1 MRTPVRP
8 LDWNRDDP
16 EPAPVQDPG
25 LAPRGWGVQGRVVSL
40 PTPSAGGRTEASS
53 TQRSPGLDAR
63 ATERQHAHARDRE
76 VAVDSPSSP
85 QEKVCVGIG
94 GSGRQPGEEPTGGKI
109 ERAESRRER
118 SQRRP

>member
-85 QEKVCVGIG
+85 
-94 GSGRQPGEEPTGGKI
+94 PGEGVCGHWGKWEAARRGAHRRQNRTGREPTGEKP
-109 ERAESRRER
+109 A
-118 SQRRP
+118 